1 MNTKS
6 KQSIYDFS
14 AKTIDGQSVSLN
26 SFRGKTM
33 LFVNVASYC
42 GFTKQYSDLEILYKN
57 YKDKGLVVLA
67 FPCNQFGS
75 QEPESD
81 SEIKKFCSINYQVSF
96 PLFAKVLVNGTGEHP
111 LYTFLKQEKLDDS
124 GLSDIQWNFT
134 KFLVSPT
141 GEVLKRY
148 APQISPT
155 EIAKEL
161 TI

>member
-1 MNTKS
+1 MDTKL

-14 AKTIDGQSVSLN
+14 AKSIDGQDVSLD
-26 SFRGKTM
+26 SFRGKTI

-42 GFTKQYSDLEILYKN
+42 GFTKQYSDLETLYKT
-57 YKDKGLVVLA
+57 YKNKNLIVLA

-75 QEPESD
+75 QEPDSD
-81 SEIKKFCSINYQVSF
+81 MVIKEFCSINYQISF
-96 PLFAKVLVNGTGEHP
+96 PIFAKILVNGADEHP
-111 LYTFLKQEKLDDS
+111 LYTFLKREQLDDA

-134 KFLVSPT
+134 KFLVSHE

-155 EIAKEL
+155 EIARDI